1 MMGSS
6 SSTIR
11 THLRRLFSK
20 TGTDRQADLVKLVAG
35 YTNPLLPN
43 SRVFEHSHSIGG
55 RGVPAPKLESRAL
68 DGRSSDVACV

>member
-6 SSTIR
+6 GSTIR

-43 SRVFEHSHSIGG
+43 ARVIEHPHAIGG
-55 RGVPAPKLESRAL
+55 RGMPAPKLESSAL
-68 DGRSSDVACV
+68 DGRPSDVACL